1 MTDLIEKKCK
11 NCEED
16 TIPLNE
22 KELNLLLE
30 SINKEWLLNTSRKAI
45 SRRFTFPIYSKTI
58 AFVNA
63 VAWIATDEGHHPEI
77 LFGYNYCEIKYSTH
91 AIQALTENDFICAAK
106 IDLLV
111 NKNREK

>member
-16 TIPLNE
+16 AKPLNK

-111 NKNREK
+111 NKNSEK